1 LNYANLRSEYY
12 FSLDNL
18 VKDMYLRKHMDSQG
32 FVTLAIIADF
42 NRIKALTQDIDL
54 LKFICQQS
62 HNIEWRLGADGK
74 DRLRKR
80 EGWEKWVLEMSQRDP
95 GAQND
100 GPGEHQYQNLPQPHV
115 FEQQPVS
122 MPNRHV
128 SLPPMSP
135 QSVTS
140 PSNGLAINGLSPT
153 AQDAFHAEPLDP
165 SRFQSS
171 PPSMHKPLHSR
182 HTSDVIL
189 PANGMPV
196 SNGAPE
202 AEQDTFSDAEVEKL
216 SVMVRPAGSTNPAM
230 NGATNR
236 TLSNGSIESKGMEGM
251 ESLNGIAAGSGPNG
265 AASSHA

>member
-1 LNYANLRSEYY
+1 MFRSEYY

-80 EGWEKWVLEMSQRDP
+80 EGWEKWVLELSQRDP

-100 GPGEHQYQNLPQPHV
+100 GPGEHQYQNLPQPQL

-122 MPNRHV
+122 MPNRHA

-135 QSVTS
+135 QSAS
-140 PSNGLAINGLSPT
+140 ASLNGLAINGLPSAP
-153 AQDAFHAEPLDP
+153 QDAFRTEPLDH
-165 SRFQSS
+165 SRFQSP
-171 PPSMHKPLHSR
+171 PPSMNKSLHSR
-182 HTSDVIL
+182 HTSDALAIS
-189 PANGMPV
+189 NGRPI

-216 SVMVRPAGSTNPAM
+216 SVMVRPAGSAM
-230 NGATNR
+230 PATNGGPHR
-236 TLSNGSIESKGMEGM
+236 TLSNGSIESRSMEGIGG
-251 ESLNGIAAGSGPNG
+251 LNGIAAGSGPNG
-265 AASSHA
+265 AASSHE